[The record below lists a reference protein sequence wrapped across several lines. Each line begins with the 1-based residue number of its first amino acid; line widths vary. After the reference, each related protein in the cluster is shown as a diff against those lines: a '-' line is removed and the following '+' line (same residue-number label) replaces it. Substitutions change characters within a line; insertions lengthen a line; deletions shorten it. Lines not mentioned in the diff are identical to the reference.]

1 LFSALSATLAVVW
14 YLSSSLEGPGS
25 AWVSCI
31 LNAAAGIP
39 LSWSALPSES
49 TEGKLFR
56 WALSESVSAQ
66 VRFILR
72 QNGPIAA
79 VEADGRPLCHF
90 LVRNL
95 QHRIP
100 TILRRSP
107 DRFVPCSKRHNYQG
121 CLSWSSLH
129 PQLAWKPG
137 GRSVILGF
145 VCLRGVFDLDK
156 AGEYDII
163 PVAIGLECA
172 NFCLGQFESARTD
185 QEL

>member
-1 LFSALSATLAVVW
+1 MRQLALLCRGLHCQARVPRARVSDGLSLRV
-14 YLSSSLEGPGS
+14 YLHKYVL
-25 AWVSCI
+25 
-31 LNAAAGIP
+31 
-39 LSWSALPSES
+39 
-49 TEGKLFR
+49 
-56 WALSESVSAQ
+56 
-66 VRFILR
+66 ILR

-107 DRFVPCSKRHNYQG
+107 DRFFPCSKRHNYQG